1 MTTEQETISET
12 ADTEGVGLKRMRR
25 ALGMMTEITSDDTA
39 WIVNTV
45 AEHTGDHEQMELVR
59 RMTIAMSDAVN
70 GQSEKDGGKIAIV
83 IHATLNL
90 FANQCIYHNL
100 PQGPLY
106 AALYVLAT
114 CEHTYYKGDQPITA
128 ESESMPLSELLPEK
142 P

>member
-1 MTTEQETISET
+1 MTTEPEEVIDESVTM
-12 ADTEGVGLKRMRR
+12 KRMRR

-39 WIVNTV
+39 WIVNQV
-45 AEHTGDHEQMELVR
+45 SDHSDNHEQMELVR

-70 GQSEKDGGKIAIV
+70 AQSEKDGSTISIV

-90 FANQCIYHNL
+90 FANQCVYHDL

-114 CEHTYYKGDQPITA
+114 SSHTYYRGDEPITA
-128 ESESMPLSELLPEK
+128 ESESRPLSELRSDK
-142 P
+142 T